1 MILNTGKLIT
11 EENLVKLAIPSGWKI
26 NLNIMLNLNFDNF
39 SLAELREVLDI
50 YYNCEVF
57 SAEFSNSNRVTTKH
71 SFYVYVHCHLN
82 DTEDFEKGFYY
93 EISYSLYLN
102 DRTIPI
108 FYEEIPQQN
117 LEKAI
122 FNLNKILIEVYQ
134 NIDLIVKERKLNM

>member
-26 NLNIMLNLNFDNF
+26 NLNIMLNLKFDNF

-108 FYEEIPQQN
+108 FYEEIPGGFKSQVQRN
-117 LEKAI
+117 R
-122 FNLNKILIEVYQ
+122 N
-134 NIDLIVKERKLNM
+134 

>member
-1 MILNTGKLIT
+1 MYLL
-11 EENLVKLAIPSGWKI
+11 
-26 NLNIMLNLNFDNF
+26 
-39 SLAELREVLDI
+39 
-50 YYNCEVF
+50 
-57 SAEFSNSNRVTTKH
+57 
-71 SFYVYVHCHLN
+71 HC
-82 DTEDFEKGFYY
+82 FEKGFYY